1 MSQSPPTLTYETGR
15 PPRQRMPAWVWT
27 VVIVYLLLLVAFVAS
42 PAVLWYLN
50 RNDSD
55 TFAITTFVSVVVTV
69 LMLAGLALLLTPV
82 RLTRQGRMS
91 RESFLIPLI
100 ASGLLVGLL
109 IGGFGWALSELAW
122 GSEGNDTFPW
132 FLLAGG
138 VVWIAWSVVFWAVTA
153 SIEPLSISVRLHR
166 WLLAGSVAE
175 LLVAV
180 PCHIVV
186 RRRTECCAGL
196 YTGTAI
202 CVGAVV
208 MFIAFGPS
216 VLLLYLRRSRQIAI
230 PKI

>member
-15 PPRQRMPAWVWT
+15 PPRWPMPTWAWT
-27 VVIVYLLLLVAFVAS
+27 VIINYLLLLVVFVTS
-42 PAVLWYLN
+42 PAWVWFLD

-55 TFAITTFVSVVVTV
+55 AFAITTFVSIVVAV
-69 LMLAGLALLLTPV
+69 LMLSGLGLLLTPV
-82 RLTRQGRMS
+82 RLTWQGRMS

-100 ASGLLVGLL
+100 ASGLLAGLL
-109 IGGFGWALSELAW
+109 IAGIGFALCELAW
-122 GSEGNDTFPW
+122 GADSSDYFPW
-132 FLLAGG
+132 ICVAGA
-138 VVWIAWSVVFWAVTA
+138 VVWIAWSVVFWAITA
-153 SIEPLSISVRLHR
+153 SVEPLSISVRLHR
-166 WLLAGSVAE
+166 WLIAGSVAE

-186 RRRTECCAGL
+186 RRRTECCAGI

-202 CVGAVV
+202 CIGAVV

-230 PKI
+230 PNL